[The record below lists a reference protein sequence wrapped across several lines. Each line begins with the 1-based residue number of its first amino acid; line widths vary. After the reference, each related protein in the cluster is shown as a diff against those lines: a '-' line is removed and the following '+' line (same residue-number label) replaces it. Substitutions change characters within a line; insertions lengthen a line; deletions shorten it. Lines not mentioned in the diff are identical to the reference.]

1 RKQTQKKNG
10 GTRRSSRRIVGLKIG
25 ASQLAA
31 AVVDTTENGHE
42 LVELAR
48 TPLEPGIVLD
58 GEVRDAEALTT
69 ALKTFF
75 AEQKLPT
82 RNVRIG
88 ISSNRIGVRTLEI
101 GGIEDE
107 SRFDNAVRF
116 KAHEV
121 LPIAISDSVL
131 DYRVLEERRNE
142 NGE

>member
-1 RKQTQKKNG
+1 RAG
-10 GTRRSSRRIVGLKIG
+10 RRVVGLKIG

-31 AVVDTTENGHE
+31 AVIEPNGDAHE

-58 GEVRDAEALTT
+58 GEVRDADALAS
-69 ALKTFF
+69 ALRTFF

-82 RNVRIG
+82 KDVRVG
-88 ISSNRIGVRTLEI
+88 IASNRIGVRTFEI
-101 GGIEDE
+101 AGVDDE

-121 LPIAISDSVL
+121 LPIAVSDSVL
-131 DYRVLEERRNE
+131 DYRVLEERRSE
-142 NGE
+142 TGEIARKILLVVA